1 LKNILTAVVVLLNS
15 AAVLPTF
22 ELQAKISKSAML
34 WNYCCIR
41 LSDEKKLKNGTFR
54 DIKLITSY

>member
-1 LKNILTAVVVLLNS
+1 LWNLLKNILTAVVVLLNS

-34 WNYCCIR
+34 
-41 LSDEKKLKNGTFR
+41 
-54 DIKLITSY
+54 